1 MLLKPKIYITILFI
15 YEIFAVML
23 LHCQY
28 MCTMM
33 LGQTACHDWFR
44 YFAACVIIPGLLS
57 LVWMWIET
65 IYHAYRNRFFHRAR
79 GALMDVLDGL
89 CEKLSNNITREDIEH
104 YITVASL
111 YGIRHY
117 MSRNPKFKEV
127 LHEVFPESTEWDTEE
142 EQHVK
147 PKKQKYRK

>member
-1 MLLKPKIYITILFI
+1 MLLKPKIYITLLFV

-33 LGQTACHDWFR
+33 LGHTACQDWFR
-44 YFAACVIIPGLLS
+44 YFAACIVIPGIIS

-65 IYHAYRNRFFHRAR
+65 LVHTYRYRFFHRAK
-79 GALMDVLDGL
+79 GAVVDVLGNLRRRLTD
-89 CEKLSNNITREDIEH
+89 NISREDIER

-117 MSRNPKFKEV
+117 MSKNPKFKEV
-127 LHEVFPESTEWDTEE
+127 LNEIVPESIDWDLEE
-142 EQHVK
+142 EQPQHK
-147 PKKQKYRK
+147 NIKKHKK